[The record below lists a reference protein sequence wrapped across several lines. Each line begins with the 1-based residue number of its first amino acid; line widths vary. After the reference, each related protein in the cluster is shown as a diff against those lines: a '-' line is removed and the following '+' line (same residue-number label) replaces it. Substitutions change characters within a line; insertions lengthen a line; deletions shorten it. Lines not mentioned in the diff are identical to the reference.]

1 MISISLCY
9 VFFGFVLLVYGSQV
23 CPFLECFGY
32 LQAARNTFS
41 PIILALPL
49 RIYWFKKNTQNMR
62 EPDSNHDTALYSLP
76 WKEFRADLFTWLLIG
91 LFMAASYILYS
102 QSPVLTGFKLFLG
115 CISFGLFGGM
125 LCFLSMEKRI
135 IEFMKEMKTK
145 VAFTPKRFFS
155 VSKKMLFFM
164 ITVQG
169 FMVIAILLMVYMDM
183 KHLLSHMD
191 SPDPNIYISVF
202 NEILFAFVV
211 LLLLSLLILGRYSQ
225 NLRTILTLQLEVMG
239 DISNGD
245 YDAWVPVVSNDEFG
259 LIAAK
264 TNEMTRGLKERDFCQ
279 ISFGRY
285 MTPEVS
291 HKILKGEINIEGE
304 LRDVTIL
311 FCDLRGYTTLVE
323 GSEPGEVVHFL
334 NEYFTEMEQT
344 IKQHKGIVLQYIGD
358 EIEAVFGAP
367 EDLPNHPEMAVAAA
381 LEMRKRLK
389 ELNERRKSAGKSAIA
404 HGIGIHTGKVLAGS
418 LGSPERL
425 TYSMVGDTVNT
436 ASRIQDLNK
445 TFGTDILISE
455 DTKKLIKG
463 KDFNLSSLGK
473 VSLKGKTGDIEV
485 YKIIPDVA

>member
-1 MISISLCY
+1 MISIGLCY
-9 VFFGFVLLVYGSQV
+9 VSFGFVLLVYGSQV

-32 LQAARNTFS
+32 LQAARNTFI

-49 RIYWFKKNTQNMR
+49 RIYWFKKNTQKMG
-62 EPDSNHDTALYSLP
+62 EPDSNHGTALYSIP
-76 WKEFRADLFTWLLIG
+76 WKEFRADLFAWLLIG
-91 LFMAASYILYS
+91 LFMATSYIPYS
-102 QSPVLTGFKLFLG
+102 YSPVLTGFKLFLG

-135 IEFMKEMKTK
+135 IEFMKEMKAG
-145 VAFTPKRFFS
+145 VAVTPKRFFS

-169 FMVIAILLMVYMDM
+169 FMATVILLMVYMDM
-183 KHLLSHMD
+183 KHFLSHID
-191 SPDPNIYISVF
+191 SPDPNIYFSVF
-202 NEILFAFVV
+202 KEILFAFAV
-211 LLLLSLLILGRYSQ
+211 LLFLSFFILSRYSQ
-225 NLRTILTLQLEVMG
+225 NLRAILTLQLGVME
-239 DISNGD
+239 DISNGN
-245 YDAWVPVVSNDEFG
+245 YDARVPVVSNDEFG

-264 TNEMTRGLKERDFCQ
+264 TNEMIKGLHEREFCQ

-291 HKILKGEINIEGE
+291 HRILRGDITLEGE

-323 GSEPGEVVHFL
+323 GSEPREVVHFL

-389 ELNERRKSAGKSAIA
+389 ELNGRRKSAGKSAIA
-404 HGIGIHTGKVLAGS
+404 HGVGIHTGKVLAGS

-425 TYSMVGDTVNT
+425 TYSMVGDPVNS

-473 VSLKGKTGDIEV
+473 VSLKGKTEDIEV
-485 YKIIPDVA
+485 YKII